1 MALLET
7 IKELITLVKEKRKE
21 EAYRA
26 QLMKSQLNVDAF
38 EYMLKRVDA
47 NPDLVIELQMD
58 GGNKITIKREN
69 NKNNTTVKS
78 FREKFEDLHK

>member
-1 MALLET
+1 MLLLDV
-7 IKELITLVKEKRKE
+7 IKEITALTKEKIKE
-21 EAYRA
+21 KAYRT

-47 NPDLVIELQMD
+47 SSDLVIELQMD

>member
-1 MALLET
+1 MLLLDV
-7 IKELITLVKEKRKE
+7 IKEITALTKEKLKE
-21 EAYRA
+21 ETYRA

-47 NPDLVIELQMD
+47 SSDLIIELQID

>member
-1 MALLET
+1 
-7 IKELITLVKEKRKE
+7 
-21 EAYRA
+21 
-26 QLMKSQLNVDAF
+26 MKSQLNVDAF

-47 NPDLVIELQMD
+47 SSDLVIELQMD

-78 FREKFEDLHK
+78 FREKFEDFHK

>member
-1 MALLET
+1 MLLEI
-7 IKELITLVKEKRKE
+7 IKELITLTKEKRKE

>member
-1 MALLET
+1 MFLEI
-7 IKELITLVKEKRKE
+7 IKELITLTKEKIKE
-21 EAYRA
+21 KSYRT

-47 NPDLVIELQMD
+47 SPDLVIELQMD
-58 GGNKITIKREN
+58 GGNKITIKREP

>member
-1 MALLET
+1 MLLLDV
-7 IKELITLVKEKRKE
+7 IKEITALTKEKLKE

-47 NPDLVIELQMD
+47 SSDLVIELQMD

-78 FREKFEDLHK
+78 FREKFEDFHK